1 MIRIAKLLES
11 TLLTGNSL
19 KNNVRIL
26 KQLEEKLFI
35 LWGNLLEL
43 KTDLR
48 DRGSDLPLP
57 PGDNRLQ
64 NKPFDCCIE
73 EYGHEV
79 HVSSNNPTGYQRMHR
94 LVRTKI
100 QAEM

>member
-1 MIRIAKLLES
+1 M
-11 TLLTGNSL
+11 
-19 KNNVRIL
+19 L
-26 KQLEEKLFI
+26 KQVEEKLFI

-43 KTDLR
+43 KTEMR

-64 NKPFDCCIE
+64 NKPFECCIE

-79 HVSSNNPTGYQRMHR
+79 PIIASNPEGYQRMHR
-94 LVRTKI
+94 LAQTFI
-100 QAEM
+100 NSS

>member
-1 MIRIAKLLES
+1 MFTLTSTSLETNTV
-11 TLLTGNSL
+11 TL
-19 KNNVRIL
+19 KR
-26 KQLEEKLFI
+26 LEERLFI
-35 LWGNLLEL
+35 LWGNLMEL
-43 KTDLR
+43 KTELR

-79 HVSSNNPTGYQRMHR
+79 PVTEDNPLGYQRMHR
-94 LVRTKI
+94 LTQTFI
-100 QAEM
+100 TG